1 MFVERVRQLLKEKGI
16 FAKDMLS
23 ELGINKNQLTRW
35 EKEGTLPN
43 RAILIAIAD
52 FLDTT
57 PEYLIGETDVK
68 ERSPEEHTEEI
79 SPDELALIKSYRRNT
94 EEIKKAAR
102 AVLGVGEDDYE
113 PDYKL
118 VAFGGDKRVN
128 KTIKPKLT

>member
-57 PEYLIGETDVK
+57 PEYLTGETDEK
-68 ERSPEEHTEEI
+68 RKTAGKPDGI
-79 SPDELALIKSYRRNT
+79 SNDDVNALDDALDGLTADELQQVRKYAEFLKQQRN
-94 EEIKKAAR
+94 
-102 AVLGVGEDDYE
+102 
-113 PDYKL
+113 
-118 VAFGGDKRVN
+118 
-128 KTIKPKLT
+128 